1 VPERTRTSDL
11 QVRNLTLYPLSY
23 GHPDDRTHAAWDSVA
38 EREGFEP
45 SEEETPFNGLANRR
59 TRPLCD
65 LSAIAADDSMEPLPG
80 RSPRPGFDV
89 PENTSGARH
98 MPPTRLPIIGYP
110 LHESPQ
116 EGVLRAA
123 FDASGSGIEI
133 ERWERRPHQLAD
145 ALNEVRAGDD
155 FVGALVASPHKEK
168 APPLSDAL
176 SDDARISGAVNVYVR
191 ADGRLRG
198 HNTDADGVRAGL
210 EAILPKVR
218 GKWPRNAVV
227 LGAGGGARAVVAVL
241 IGSGFQHV
249 VVFNRHLHRAEAL
262 VAHFSRSSRHM
273 ELRARPWHDAILE
286 AELSR
291 AELLVNASG
300 VGQNGGS
307 PIPTEVVPP
316 DRHVLD
322 LVLAQGS
329 TSLMDA
335 ATEQGGTAANGQTA
349 FLASAGWTVR
359 LLTGSAP
366 SSETL
371 RTALA
376 AELGV
381 PEEGLAVVG
390 D

>member
-1 VPERTRTSDL
+1 
-11 QVRNLTLYPLSY
+11 
-23 GHPDDRTHAAWDSVA
+23 
-38 EREGFEP
+38 
-45 SEEETPFNGLANRR
+45 
-59 TRPLCD
+59 
-65 LSAIAADDSMEPLPG
+65 
-80 RSPRPGFDV
+80 
-89 PENTSGARH
+89 

-110 LHESPQ
+110 LLETPQ

-123 FDASGSGIEI
+123 LDASGGGLEI

-145 ALNEVRAGDD
+145 ALTEIRTGDE
-155 FVGALVASPHKEK
+155 FAGALIASPHKEK

-210 EAILPKVR
+210 DAVLPRVK

-249 VVFNRHLHRAEAL
+249 VVFNRHLHKAEAL
-262 VAHFSRSSRHM
+262 VSHFARSSRHM

-286 AELSR
+286 AELAR

-300 VGQNGGS
+300 VGQDGAS
-307 PIPTEVVPP
+307 PIPTELVPA
-316 DRHVLD
+316 DRYVLD
-322 LVLAQGS
+322 LVLAQGP
-329 TSLMDA
+329 TALMQA
-335 ATEQGGTAANGQTA
+335 ATAQGGTAANGQVAFQASTA
-349 FLASAGWTVR
+349 ATVR
-359 LLTGSAP
+359 LLTGGAP
-366 SSETL
+366 AADVL
-371 RTALA
+371 RAALA
-376 AELGV
+376 SELGV
-381 PEEGLAVVG
+381 PLEGLAVVG